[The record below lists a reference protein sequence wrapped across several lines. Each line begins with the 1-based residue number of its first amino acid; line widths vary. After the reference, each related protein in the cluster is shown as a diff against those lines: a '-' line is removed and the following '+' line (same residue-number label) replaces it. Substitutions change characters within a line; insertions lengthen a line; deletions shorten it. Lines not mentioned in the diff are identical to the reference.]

1 MPGKSNPIDVAYVAQ
16 LARLELNEADCAAL
30 QRDMESIVDYID
42 ELSEV
47 DVSGV
52 KPMFHA
58 VEVVNVS
65 RPDVSRPGYGRDG
78 MLANAP
84 GIIDENLI
92 KVSQVLPGEGMN

>member
-1 MPGKSNPIDVAYVAQ
+1 MPGKGNPIDVMYVAK
-16 LARLELNEADCAAL
+16 LARLELNEADRAAL

-52 KPMFHA
+52 RPMFHA
-58 VEVVNVS
+58 VEVVNVA
-65 RPDVSRPGYGRDG
+65 RPDVSRPGYGRDR

-84 GIIDENLI
+84 GIIEENLI
-92 KVSQVLPGEGMN
+92 KVPQVLPGEGMN